1 MKLHRRE
8 LPSPS
13 PTGHAASASETELIR
28 LLRAGDETAFT
39 TLVERHH
46 ASMVRLARGY
56 VRSDA
61 VAEEVAQEAWLGLLR
76 GLEGFEGRSSLRTWL
91 LRIIVNRAISTGIR
105 ERVHLPVR
113 DDELED
119 DNGRFSQDGWW
130 VTPPVHWAD
139 EALDRMVAPQL
150 AARIKEFISELPEA
164 QQAVVTLRDVE
175 GLSSEQVCS
184 ILGIT
189 EGNQRVLLHRGRS
202 RLRSRLEQEVA
213 L

>member
-8 LPSPS
+8 LTSPS
-13 PTGHAASASETELIR
+13 PTSSVTTVDETELLQR
-28 LLRAGDETAFT
+28 LRAGDESAFT
-39 TLVERHH
+39 ALVERHH

-56 VRSDA
+56 VRNDA

-76 GLEGFEGRSSLRTWL
+76 GLDGFEGRSSLRTWL
-91 LRIIVNRAISTGIR
+91 LRIVVNRAISTGIR

-130 VTPPVHWAD
+130 VTPPAHWAD

-150 AARIKEFISELPEA
+150 AARIKEFIGELPES
-164 QQAVVTLRDVE
+164 QQAVVTLRDVD
-175 GLSSEQVCS
+175 GLTSEQVCS
-184 ILGIT
+184 VLGIS